1 MKTEEL
7 YTQLTSD
14 GHLLK
19 VVEGVDATIALD
31 LASDLAEGIGQILER
46 FYDAVNDGDSI
57 YTSELKA
64 LSVMAGVS
72 AALTLSVRRAE
83 DKEKNNDK

>member
-1 MKTEEL
+1 MKTTSL
-7 YTQLTSD
+7 STLLTSD

-19 VVEGVDATIALD
+19 VVEDVDASIALD
-31 LASDLAEGIGQILER
+31 LASDLAEGIEQMLER
-46 FYDAVNDGDSI
+46 LHDAANEGESI

-83 DKEKNNDK
+83 DKKAAKV